1 MTIKKSIPIFW
12 VLAIIICS
20 AIGATHSYAQ
30 RKKKP
35 VKNGSDSTRLI
46 NTSIAAKD
54 SLTVI
59 ECKLPLVDSADDRPT
74 FSLDGKMMV
83 FGSRR
88 PPMTGETW
96 RTQQPAP
103 FKWDG
108 DVYYRILTD
117 SGWSVP
123 INPGPPINNGA
134 DQNNPSITPRGDEIY
149 FVSGGGGNIMRSKFI
164 DGKFQPPVQVEGLI
178 RNAYANLAYV
188 QARYHDSLLMRVN
201 NELARD
207 SNLIDVFQRAPET
220 KDIYF
225 KERLIRYL
233 KDDAGVKFFQ
243 QWNRFE
249 SAFTPDGRFC
259 VFSENFGK
267 RGEYGLGGEGD
278 DDLWIANV
286 TPNGKLDTVQ
296 AINGKVN
303 SPYSESYPFVAADG
317 TTIYFSSNRQ
327 CENCPPGTPPND
339 DIYTSHLTDSGFSK
353 PVALPP
359 PINSYAGDY
368 GFTIAADG
376 ETGYFVSNRSGKSK
390 FYQVHLRPQD
400 SAFAPKPVI
409 LLQGKI
415 TDKTTG
421 NPLRAEIFIDE
432 LAENRNSFSVL
443 SDSLSGT
450 YILAM
455 QRGHRFGLQVV
466 ANKYLPQSEHFTFPT
481 KGTFDRNKLD
491 FQLSPIEVGATTEF
505 KNVYF
510 DFGKATLLNES
521 KLELNRVA
529 EFLKKNKNA
538 SIEVDGHTDDVGS
551 EEANNRLSLERATN
565 VMNYL
570 VERKIPKE
578 RMEAKGFGKT
588 RPIKKGSDD
597 ASSAL
602 NRRVEMVITSY
613 AQ

>member
-1 MTIKKSIPIFW
+1 MTNRKSIPFFW
-12 VLAIIICS
+12 LLVLITCFVMTES
-20 AIGATHSYAQ
+20 NSYAQ
-30 RKKKP
+30 KKKKSAKE
-35 VKNGSDSTRLI
+35 VI
-46 NTSIAAKD
+46 NPRPLLNTTSLQD
-54 SLTVI
+54 SLIVV

-74 FSLDGKMMV
+74 FSLDGKIMV

-88 PPMTGETW
+88 PPMPGETW
-96 RTQQPAP
+96 RTPQPPP

-108 DVYYRILTD
+108 DVYYRILSD

-123 INPGPPINNGA
+123 INPGPQINNGG

-164 DGKFQPPVQVEGLI
+164 DGKFQQPLQVEGLI
-178 RNAYANLAYV
+178 RNAYANLAFV

-267 RGEYGLGGEGD
+267 RNEYGLGGEGD

-296 AINGKVN
+296 TINGKVN

-353 PVALPP
+353 PVPLPP
-359 PINSYAGDY
+359 PINSFAGDY

-466 ANKYLPQSEHFTFPT
+466 ANKYLPQSEHFTFPVH
-481 KGTFDRNKLD
+481 GTFDRNKLD

-529 EFLKKNKNA
+529 EFLKKNRNA
-538 SIEVDGHTDDVGS
+538 SIEVDGHTDDVGT

-570 VERKIPKE
+570 IERKIPKE

-597 ASSAL
+597 ASRAL